1 MNSSSVTVR
10 QHGVGLRCRPIGQQ
24 RSCCD
29 DQLNPPSTRR
39 QIGALF
45 EIEDLGPQN
54 LAGFSELQ
62 RAWHVIGE
70 STVVSRFE
78 ALRSEATPLVGRGE
92 ELELLSRRWRQ
103 AT

>member
-54 LAGFSELQ
+54 LAGFAEPQ
-62 RAWHVIGE
+62 RASRVAGE
-70 STVVSRFE
+70 SGVLSSFE
-78 ALRSEATPLVGRGE
+78 ALRAEASPHVGRDE
-92 ELELLSRRWRQ
+92 
-103 AT
+103 